1 VGEDVF
7 AGEGGDVA
15 PAWNVRPMVF
25 KDAGGMFI
33 PFALEHGFHTS
44 SF

>member
-7 AGEGGDVA
+7 AGEGRDVS
-15 PAWNVRPMVF
+15 PAWHIGPMAF
-25 KDAGGMFI
+25 KDAGGVFI
-33 PFALEHGFHTS
+33 PFALEYGFHTS